1 MDDDHFLDTLARS
14 LTTTGSRRSALA
26 AGLSSLLA
34 FSALPTAAK
43 RKKKK
48 KKKKIEELVTLC
60 VNGQT
65 LTVPK
70 SVALSLIA
78 QGATYGACPPPPP
91 PPPPCVPT
99 CGAAHCGP
107 DGCGGTCGTCNP
119 TTEQCCNC
127 GPTRPG
133 ECLSNLNS
141 CDIICNV

>member
-14 LTTTGSRRSALA
+14 LTNSGSRRRALA
-26 AGLSSLLA
+26 ASVGSLLA
-34 FSALPTAAK
+34 FSVLPLEAK

-48 KKKKIEELVTLC
+48 RKKKKIEELVTLC

-65 LTVPK
+65 LTVPE

-91 PPPPCVPT
+91 PCVPT
-99 CGAAHCGP
+99 CGAAQCGP

-119 TTEQCCNC
+119 SSQQCCNC

-133 ECLSNLNS
+133 ECLGNFNTCEIL
-141 CDIICNV
+141 CNVT